1 MPKLFVLLRGAAG
14 AALVSLVAT
23 DPALAGIT
31 PVPGPLLGA
40 GLPALALFGT
50 GYWLIR
56 KRRRG
61 S

>member
-1 MPKLFVLLRGAAG
+1 MPRLFALIRVAAG
-14 AALVSLVAT
+14 TALVSLVAT

-31 PVPGPLLGA
+31 PVPGPLIGA
-40 GLPALALFGT
+40 GLPALAVFGA